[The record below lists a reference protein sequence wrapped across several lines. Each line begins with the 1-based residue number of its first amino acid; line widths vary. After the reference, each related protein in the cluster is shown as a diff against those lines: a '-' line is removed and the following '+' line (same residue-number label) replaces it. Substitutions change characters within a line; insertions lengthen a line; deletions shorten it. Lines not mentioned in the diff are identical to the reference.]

1 MENIENIM
9 QIKFHYYNIYILL
22 QIFDSFKFEHQKK
35 KTI

>member
-9 QIKFHYYNIYILL
+9 QIKFHYYNIYYYKYSIRLN
-22 QIFDSFKFEHQKK
+22 SNTKK